1 MRLSTKARFAM
12 AAMIELAARST
23 TGPIRLADISA
34 HQGVST
40 SYLEQLFSRLR
51 KHGLVTGAR
60 GPGGGYRL
68 GRNIEDI
75 SVADILIAVDSN
87 SLVKKKEDV
96 WHWQENN
103 RNLPSALWRDLSRQ
117 LYDFLQTISL
127 AEVVKTDNV
136 QSAITDSL
144 LEAVSASSSDRE
156 SRTTTH

>member
-23 TGPIRLADISA
+23 TGPIRLADISV
-34 HQGVST
+34 HQGVSV

-75 SVADILIAVDSN
+75 SVADILVAVDNN
-87 SLVKKKEDV
+87 SLVQKKEDV
-96 WHWQENN
+96 WHWQGNN
-103 RNLPSALWRDLSRQ
+103 RNLPNALWRDLSRQ
-117 LYDFLQTISL
+117 LYDFLQGISL
-127 AEVVKTDNV
+127 ADVVETDNV
-136 QSAITDSL
+136 QSAITNSL
-144 LEAVSASSSDRE
+144 VEAISTGSGQRE
-156 SRTTTH
+156 TRTTH